1 MRKNFLKQN
10 FTYIDPKKR
19 VGENRA
25 PETKISP
32 GLPNFSEG
40 PGSDYTHRLL
50 LNHKENLSKEMSG
63 TIERLMYHDW
73 SDVYNCDDVD
83 GATKLVKDTI
93 TGIFNQCIPLIKLK
107 YPRVPIC
114 PP

>member
-10 FTYIDPKKR
+10 FTYIRESLGKLGPPKQKFPPGPR
-19 VGENRA
+19 
-25 PETKISP
+25 IS
-32 GLPNFSEG
+32 LIG

-50 LNHKENLSKEMSG
+50 LNHKENVCASEMSG